1 MKTCPK
7 LRAHALLDSHEEV
20 LHWQQAFG
28 YTFEDLRVF
37 LKPMVQVLKDPVGS
51 MGNDAALA
59 ALSERPQLLYNYFK
73 QHFAQVTNPPL
84 DPLREELITSA
95 ETKIGPERNLL
106 VPEPA
111 SCRQITLQRPILKN
125 DELEKLRQVDRSGH
139 KAETIP
145 ILFKREDGEAGLAKA
160 MDALCAQV
168 DAAIAEGC
176 NLLILSDRE
185 ADADHVPIP
194 ALLAVSGVHHHL
206 VRLET
211 RTRVGLALES
221 GEPREVHHFCLLLGY
236 GAQAINPYM
245 AFESL
250 NDMIRENML
259 EGYTYEEAEERYV
272 YAAIKGT
279 VKVMAKMGISTIKSY
294 RGAQI
299 FETVGLNQE
308 VVDNYFTWTT
318 TQVEGMGIEDIAREA
333 LVRHEAAFPQIPT
346 NGRTLDVGGHYQ
358 WRKGGEHHLF
368 NPKTIHLL
376 QRASRSNDYA
386 VYKQYAELINDQSE
400 RLATLRSL
408 LEFKGGAEPVPIEEV
423 ESVEEITRRFKSG
436 AMSYGSISKE
446 AHEGL
451 AIAMNRLGG
460 KSNTGEG
467 GEDPARYVIE
477 PNGDSK
483 NSAIKQVASGRFGVT
498 SPLSDPSQRTANQ
511 DGAGGQAG
519 RGRRIARP
527 QGLSLDR
534 QGAPLDPRR
543 RADLAAA
550 APRHLLD

>member
-1 MKTCPK
+1 M
-7 LRAHALLDSHEEV
+7 

-106 VPEPA
+106 EPEPA

-125 DELEKLRQVDRSGH
+125 DELEKLRQVDLFGH

-145 ILFKREDGEAGLAKA
+145 ILFKRADGEAGLAKA
-160 MDALCAQV
+160 MDALCAKV
-168 DAAIAEGC
+168 DAAIAEGH
-176 NLLILSDRE
+176 NLIILSDRGV
-185 ADADHVPIP
+185 DADNAPIP

-259 EGYTYEEAEERYV
+259 EGYTYEEAEERYI

-308 VVDNYFTWTT
+308 VVDQYFTWTT
-318 TQVEGMGIEDIAREA
+318 TQVKGMGIEDIARE
-333 LVRHEAAFPQIPT
+333 
-346 NGRTLDVGGHYQ
+346 G
-358 WRKGGEHHLF
+358 
-368 NPKTIHLL
+368 
-376 QRASRSNDYA
+376 
-386 VYKQYAELINDQSE
+386 
-400 RLATLRSL
+400 
-408 LEFKGGAEPVPIEEV
+408 
-423 ESVEEITRRFKSG
+423 
-436 AMSYGSISKE
+436 
-446 AHEGL
+446 
-451 AIAMNRLGG
+451 
-460 KSNTGEG
+460 
-467 GEDPARYVIE
+467 
-477 PNGDSK
+477 
-483 NSAIKQVASGRFGVT
+483 T
-498 SPLSDPSQRTANQ
+498 S
-511 DGAGGQAG
+511 
-519 RGRRIARP
+519 
-527 QGLSLDR
+527 
-534 QGAPLDPRR
+534 
-543 RADLAAA
+543 
-550 APRHLLD
+550 APRSGLPPDPD